1 MSLSLI
7 IALAVLQGLTEF
19 LPVSSS
25 GHLRLLSEVFGT
37 EEPQTLFDILLHVG
51 TLVPIVIIYR
61 REVGRILLSLLRW
74 VRAPG
79 SLSDE
84 PLARVGLLIVVA
96 SVPTAAIGLGLG
108 DFTESLSANVVWVGV
123 ALILN
128 GGILLVLRRLEIAAE
143 AAPEQ
148 TTGRPLEE
156 LRLSDALV
164 VGCTQGM
171 AIFRGISRS
180 GSTITAGM
188 AMGLSREAAA
198 ALSFLLS
205 IPAILGAL
213 ILKWDSAA
221 LAGDAWQAMGIG
233 ALVAAF
239 VGWVALSSLLGLL
252 RRGRLHLFAF
262 YCLAVGVATVV
273 WKLMA

>member
-7 IALAVLQGLTEF
+7 IALAALQGLTEF

-25 GHLRLLSEVFGT
+25 GHLRLLSEIFGT
-37 EEPQTLFDILLHVG
+37 EEPQTLFDIMLHVG
-51 TLVPIVIIYR
+51 TLVPIVVIYR
-61 REVGRILLSLLRW
+61 SEVSRILLSLLRW
-74 VRAPG
+74 ARAPG
-79 SLSDE
+79 SLGDE

-108 DFTESLSANVVWVGV
+108 DFTEALSANVLWVGG
-123 ALILN
+123 ALIVN

-143 AAPEQ
+143 QGQEGES
-148 TTGRPLEE
+148 GRALEE
-156 LRLSDALV
+156 LRLGDALV
-164 VGCTQGM
+164 VGCTQGL

-213 ILKWDSAA
+213 ILKWDSSA
-221 LAGDAWQAMGIG
+221 LEGDAWKPMLIG

-239 VGWVALSSLLGLL
+239 VGWLALSGLLGLL
-252 RRGRLHLFAF
+252 RRGRLHVFAF
-262 YCLAVGVATVV
+262 YCLAVGIATVV
-273 WKLMA
+273 WKLMG